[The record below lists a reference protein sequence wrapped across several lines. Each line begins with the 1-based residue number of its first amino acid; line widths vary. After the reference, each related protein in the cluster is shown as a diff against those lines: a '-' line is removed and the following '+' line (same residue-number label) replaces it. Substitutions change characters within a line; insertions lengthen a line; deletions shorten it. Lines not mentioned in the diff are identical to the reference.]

1 MCKCNL
7 SPHEALYHV
16 LKYTKAHSNLELS
29 CMLWVLHSLPCTM
42 YERLCAYI
50 NQNDAPPILRIKSKI
65 HPHFLWWRPN
75 AMAKT
80 TLDLTMFYVYDLWA
94 VFNLWALANL
104 YIYIIYR
111 SPLAPIIFEVLG
123 YQPTQRNDADGLW
136 SLEGWGKWMLPA
148 SERIFICI
156 CMPVHPR
163 SCRLWSAKLKM
174 ARRLCILKWS
184 VQKATL
190 YCHHIKET
198 SSQKYICWFGHLRLN
213 LSARRRMITLRRK
226 RWKRK

>member
-104 YIYIIYR
+104 YIYNISISI
-111 SPLAPIIFEVLG
+111 SPNHIRGAWLSAHPKKRCRWVMKLG
-123 YQPTQRNDADGLW
+123 RLRQVNVAC
-136 SLEGWGKWMLPA
+136 KWAHLYLHMY
-148 SERIFICI
+148 
-156 CMPVHPR
+156 
-163 SCRLWSAKLKM
+163 
-174 ARRLCILKWS
+174 ARTSQILQALVCKTENG
-184 VQKATL
+184 KATL
-190 YCHHIKET
+190 HT
-198 SSQKYICWFGHLRLN
+198 
-213 LSARRRMITLRRK
+213 
-226 RWKRK
+226 